1 MNKFHFK
8 FKDQTLNMTEG
19 NPLKLILIF
28 SIPMLVG
35 NIFQQAYNLAD
46 AVIVGE
52 YLGSDPFAAINATAS
67 ITFFFFALCNGFGSG
82 GGIIT
87 SQFFGEKN
95 DKKIRNCIINVGYIM
110 FVLPLLIGLLSF
122 ILAGPFLTALGTPK
136 SILDTA
142 TSYLKINS
150 VGIIFISLY
159 NYISS
164 ILRALG
170 DSKSPLFFLVFATIL
185 NIILDLIFIL
195 VFKMGVI
202 GAGIATIISQFVSGF
217 LCFAYALKA
226 NPYFKF
232 TKNDFAVN
240 PDMIKKCLKLGFPLS
255 LQFSMIAVSCM
266 ALQKVVNGY
275 GPLAVAT
282 FGATSKLEQIIHQP
296 YQTIAAALSTFAG
309 QNFGAKKYQRII
321 KGYHRCLWIMAI
333 FTLIMIPIIQL
344 FGKNLIFVDN
354 PIVKIDGAK
363 ALRISSYFYIW
374 LGLIYVVRGVLSGIG
389 DSFFALLNGIIEVIG
404 RFTVPFLLTNIE
416 IIGYW
421 GIWWS
426 VGIVWFLS
434 GSTAWLRYKFMKRAL
449 LKKQDEQTQQ

>member
-1 MNKFHFK
+1 MSKFKFA

-28 SIPMLVG
+28 SIPMLIG

-87 SQFFGEKN
+87 SQFFGEN
-95 DKKIRNCIINVGYIM
+95 DEKKIKNCIINVGYIM
-110 FVLPLLIGLLSF
+110 FVMPVIIGLISF
-122 ILAGPFLTALGTPK
+122 IFAGPFLELLDTPK
-136 SILDTA
+136 NIRATA
-142 TSYLKINS
+142 TTYLRINS

-170 DSKSPLFFLVFATIL
+170 DSKSPLFFLIFATIL

-195 VFKMGVI
+195 VFKMGVV

-217 LCFAYALKA
+217 LCFIYALKA

-232 TKNDFAVN
+232 SKSDFRVN
-240 PDMIKKCLKLGFPLS
+240 PYMIKKCLKLGFPLS

-266 ALQKVVNGY
+266 ALQTVVNGY
-275 GPLAVAT
+275 GSTAVAT
-282 FGATSKLEQIIHQP
+282 FGATSKLEQVIHQP

-309 QNFGAKKYQRII
+309 QNYGAKKYDRII
-321 KGYHRCLWIMAI
+321 KGYHRCLWIMTI
-333 FTLIMIPIIQL
+333 FTLIMIPVIQL
-344 FGKNLIFVDN
+344 FGKSFIFVDN
-354 PIVKIDGAK
+354 PIVKIDGAS
-363 ALRISSYFYIW
+363 ALRISSYFYIF

-404 RFTVPFLLTNIE
+404 RFTVPFILTRIE
-416 IIGYW
+416 SIGYW

-434 GSTAWLRYKFMKRAL
+434 GATAWIRYKFMKRAL
-449 LKKQDEQTQQ
+449 LKKKVSET